1 MVDVYLTVIVEVFRF
16 VPYLERVVM
25 TLIKSCACAIMTLSE
40 CRFGVRR
47 ATCVGMLRI
56 HASDP
61 ASVTRNRNGSFRI
74 SNVCNTCSCNGYY
87 C

>member
-1 MVDVYLTVIVEVFRF
+1 MVDLYLTVIGEVFRF
-16 VPYLERVVM
+16 VLFLERVIM
-25 TLIKSCACAIMTLSE
+25 TLIKPCACAIMTLSE

-56 HASDP
+56 HASNP
-61 ASVTRNRNGSFRI
+61 VSVTRNRNGSARI

-87 C
+87 F